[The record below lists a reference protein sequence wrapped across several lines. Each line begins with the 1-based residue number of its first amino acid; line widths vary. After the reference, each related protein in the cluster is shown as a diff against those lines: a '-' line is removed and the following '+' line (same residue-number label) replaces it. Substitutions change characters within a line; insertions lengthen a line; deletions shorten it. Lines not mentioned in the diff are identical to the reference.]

1 MKKIGI
7 LFGTENSFPGALVE
21 HINAR
26 NLDGIRAE
34 FVETGAVYLDKT
46 PRYAVIVDRISH
58 DIPFYR
64 AYLKHAA
71 INGTAIINN
80 PFWWSADDKFFNCA
94 LAAKLGVA
102 VPATVILPHKLHPQG
117 TTDRSMRNLEFPL
130 DWDAMFA
137 YVGEHGFLKPVD
149 GGGWRDVHHVRNR
162 EEFFRAYDQSRD
174 LCMMYQKA
182 VDFTEYFR
190 CYVVGRKKVR
200 IMPYDPRRPHAERYI
215 QKRRRYKKL
224 LLKRIEQDA
233 LKLCRAL
240 GYDLNTV
247 EFAVENGV
255 PYAIDFMN
263 PAPDADL
270 HSVGQANFDWI
281 VREVADL
288 AIAKARKAPH
298 VPELRWAA
306 FLEAEAA
313 AARSAKKKAAGKKR
327 AKAAGVKAKTVIET
341 AEAVAEAE
349 AVADA
354 EAVEIAEAVVQ
365 AEAFEQVEAV
375 EAQETTETAKAIEPA
390 EAVEE
395 AQPVETAEAIVQG
408 EAFEQAVA
416 VEAQETIET
425 AKAIEPAETV
435 EEAQLVETAEG
446 GAFLP
451 IAYSSGDDA
460 PRA

>member
-7 LFGTENSFPGALVE
+7 LFGMENSFPSALVE

-117 TTDRSMRNLEFPL
+117 TTDRSMRNLEYPL

-149 GGGWRDVHHVRNR
+149 GGGWRDVHHVHNR

-190 CYVVGRKKVR
+190 CYVVGQKKVR

-215 QKRRRYKKL
+215 QKRRRYKKM

-298 VPELRWAA
+298 VPEFRWAA
-306 FLEAEAA
+306 FLKAEAA
-313 AARSAKKKAAGKKR
+313 AVKPAKKKAAEKKR
-327 AKAAGVKAKTVIET
+327 AKAARVKAKIDSET
-341 AEAVAEAE
+341 AEAVAEAQ
-349 AVADA
+349 
-354 EAVEIAEAVVQ
+354 AVEIAEAIVQ
-365 AEAFEQVEAV
+365 AEAVDQVEAV
-375 EAQETTETAKAIEPA
+375 EAQETIETTKAIEPA

-395 AQPVETAEAIVQG
+395 AP
-408 EAFEQAVA
+408 A
-416 VEAQETIET
+416 VEI
-425 AKAIEPAETV
+425 AEDR
-435 EEAQLVETAEG
+435 
-446 GAFLP
+446 AFLSA
-451 IAYSSGDDA
+451 AYSSEDDA